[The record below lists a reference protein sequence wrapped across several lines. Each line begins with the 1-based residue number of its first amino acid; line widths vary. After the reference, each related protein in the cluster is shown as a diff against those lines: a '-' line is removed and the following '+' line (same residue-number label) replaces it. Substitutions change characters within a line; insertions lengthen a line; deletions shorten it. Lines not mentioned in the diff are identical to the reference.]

1 MSLYIATNT
10 GALTAQAALAS
21 VNRDINVSIERLST
35 GRRVNSAS
43 DDPAGVSIA
52 SRLTSEIRG
61 TKQAIRNAMDAQ
73 SMLNTAEGA
82 YSEVEN
88 LFQRMRELA
97 IQAVN
102 DNNSAA
108 DRTALNTEFRALHD
122 EIDSIND
129 ATSWAGQSLL
139 SAYVR

>member
-1 MSLYIATNT
+1 MSLSIATNT
-10 GALTAQAALAS
+10 GALMAQAALAS

-35 GRRVNSAS
+35 GRR
-43 DDPAGVSIA
+43 IA

-61 TKQAIRNAMDAQ
+61 IKQAIRNAMDAQ

-102 DNNSAA
+102 DTNSAA

-129 ATSWAGQSLL
+129 TTSWAGQSLL

>member
-1 MSLYIATNT
+1 M
-10 GALTAQAALAS
+10 
-21 VNRDINVSIERLST
+21 ST
-35 GRRVNSAS
+35 GRLINSAS

-61 TKQAIRNAMDAQ
+61 IKQAIRNAMDAQ

-102 DNNSAA
+102 DTNSAA
-108 DRTALNTEFRALHD
+108 DRTTLNTEFRALHD